1 MFPQVRLAR
10 LDGSL
15 FLQLQC
21 LCVQRVCVC
30 ACVPII
36 TLHLL
41 PEQGLS
47 AVMMPSIAHLP
58 WAIFFFLFG
67 LQSYSKFARE
77 VVEDGGWSEC
87 LWTVLD

>member
-21 LCVQRVCVC
+21 LCVQRVCSVC
-30 ACVPII
+30 VSII

-41 PEQGLS
+41 PEQGVS

-58 WAIFFFLFG
+58 WANFFFLFG
-67 LQSYSKFARE
+67 LQSYSRFAGE

-87 LWTVLD
+87 LWTVLV